1 MAPST
6 AIRLVL
12 VSGALALGCAAAPAH
27 TDAAATARDAIA
39 DAAVDAGPRTG
50 PKEPAEGADAAY
62 QITARR
68 WLMAGDALTP
78 RDATFAVSVV
88 APPAVNT
95 IRAWLDGVDAG
106 ALTRD
111 ASGTFRAA
119 IAAPS
124 APGEHRVLF
133 AADESAT
140 AFAAR
145 AVTVSAA
152 LYAVVSVDWDSAN
165 PPQANLTWMER
176 LRTAHP
182 RLRYSQFVGPYLFTD
197 PATTAARK
205 QELVAWITRQR
216 ALGDELGV
224 HIHPRCSFVNTTSVR
239 CKSTPSYAMPD
250 GDPTGY
256 TVVFASYTADE
267 QTAMLRAA
275 SELMVQNGFARP
287 TSFRAGGW
295 TAQLSTLEAL
305 ERAGY
310 LVESSAFPPETIQ
323 ASWGAYELGRW
334 NLRNWTGI
342 TATSQPYH
350 PSRTHLLSAEPP
362 PTFPVLEVPD
372 NGCLVDY
379 MTGSV
384 MIRVLNDNWPDGG
397 ALARPTVF
405 QVGLHPESFAS
416 GYHARLNTALTEVDR
431 HLYAADE
438 GPIVY
443 ARLTELAPVWP

>member
-1 MAPST
+1 MAPSP
-6 AIRLVL
+6 AIPFLL
-12 VSGALALGCAAAPAH
+12 LASALALGCATPPAA
-27 TDAAATARDAIA
+27 TDAATPARDAA
-39 DAAVDAGPRTG
+39 PVDAAPRTA

-78 RDATFAVSVV
+78 RDTTFAVSVV
-88 APPAVNT
+88 APTGVRT

-106 ALTRD
+106 PLTRD
-111 ASGTFRAA
+111 ASGTFRAT

-124 APGEHRVLF
+124 AVGEHRVLF
-133 AADESAT
+133 AADDAST

-152 LYAVVSVDWDSAN
+152 LYAVVSVDWDSSN

-176 LRTAHP
+176 LRTEHP
-182 RLRYSQFVGPYLFTD
+182 RLRYSQFVGPYVFTD

-205 QELVAWITRQR
+205 AELVAWITRQR

-224 HIHPRCSFVNTTSVR
+224 HIHPRCSFVDTTSVR
-239 CKSTPSYAMPD
+239 CKSTPSYSMPD

-256 TVVFASYTADE
+256 TVNFSSYTADE
-267 QTAMLRAA
+267 QATLLRAA
-275 SELMVQNGFARP
+275 AERMVQNGFARP

-295 TAQLSTLEAL
+295 TAQLSTMEAL

-310 LVESSAFPPETIQ
+310 LVESSAFPPENIQ

-334 NLRNWTGI
+334 NLRNWAGI

-350 PSRTHLLSAEPP
+350 PSRTHLVSAEPP
-362 PTFPVLEVPD
+362 PTSPVLEVPD

-379 MTGSV
+379 MLGSV
-384 MIRVLNDNWPDGG
+384 MIRVLRDNWPDGG
-397 ALARPTVF
+397 PLARPTVY

-416 GYHARLNTALTEVDR
+416 GYHARLHTALTEVDR

-443 ARLTELAPVWP
+443 ARLTELAPIWP